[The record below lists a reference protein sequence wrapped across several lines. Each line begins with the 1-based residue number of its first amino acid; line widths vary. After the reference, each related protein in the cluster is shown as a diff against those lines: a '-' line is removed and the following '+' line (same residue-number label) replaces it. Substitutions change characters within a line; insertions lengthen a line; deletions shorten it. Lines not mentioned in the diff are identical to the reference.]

1 MNKHISNINAFP
13 KSGLAAIN
21 NRKSWLVIALSV
33 TLGLVGCQ
41 PKSEEGVTDSDVAVS
56 QQEQPKVVMSES
68 AKAQIARFEE
78 EYVNRKLNLQQ
89 SQLAEYEALQAA
101 DSPEENKALFAA
113 AEGADNAIPEKKTVG
128 QKLIDQKKNTQNVE
142 AAKSSQAQESVGSEL
157 TDAAVTSDEGAS
169 TTGSEG
175 ADRSKSDQPKSTA
188 STTSAQSEGET
199 ADDKVQAKAVQPGE
213 SDVEVGQLSLQELPL
228 INLAIVPPEELNAV
242 EIQQRYNTAMQALY
256 FDDDTPLPAQAID
269 TLLSVAM
276 LTPEVFSNA
285 ELAQRLVIKSPS
297 LAQLLKQYQTWE
309 QIERQQS
316 AELEALKQSQSAE
329 FDALAEEFNEKIEAY
344 DEQIKSYEAKLK
356 QFK

>member
-1 MNKHISNINAFP
+1 MNKHIGNINASS
-13 KSGLAAIN
+13 KSSLAAIN

-33 TLGLVGCQ
+33 TLGLTGCQ
-41 PKSEEGVTDSDVAVS
+41 PKSEEGATDSDASVS

-157 TDAAVTSDEGAS
+157 TDAAVTNDEGAS

-188 STTSAQSEGET
+188 STTSAQSEGEI
-199 ADDKVQAKAVQPGE
+199 ADDKAQAKAVQPGE

-228 INLAIVPPEELNAV
+228 INLAIVAPEELTAV